1 MLELILF
8 LAFVW
13 LFAKALGLTLRV
25 TWGVAKAVALGLT
38 CLALPVLVVVFLI
51 AGGLALLLPL
61 ALVAV
66 AWCILKSCV

>member
-1 MLELILF
+1 MLELILI
-8 LAFVW
+8 LAFAW

-66 AWCILKSCV
+66 AWCVLKSCV